1 VLAAR
6 FVGRVRAGAREVI
19 NYVTGTLGAGKSM
32 YAARIAARALL
43 SGRVVATNMR
53 FVDGW
58 EHLLMNRAFFYKLA
72 IRGRER
78 KQAFWREEVA
88 SRYAYVPEIWTLLGA
103 RLYGKGEGRGIMILD
118 EAHNEINNREWQA
131 ENQKE
136 SLRKLTLARKR
147 GWHVYVISQHKDNTD
162 AGVRRIATT
171 EIKLIN
177 WRQVVKVPVIGQPLL
192 PFHMFLAQT
201 FMVNQNAQ
209 VVSASKKVASEV
221 FFRGWY
227 AGLYDTFEDFDAG
240 LGDDPDALWLPAKRP
255 GVGVRAEERGVLPG
269 THGEEGE
276 AV

>member
-1 VLAAR
+1 
-6 FVGRVRAGAREVI
+6 VI
-19 NYVTGTLGAGKSM
+19 NYVTGTLGSGKSM

-58 EHLLMNRAFFYKLA
+58 EHMLMRRAFFYKLA
-72 IRGRER
+72 LRDRER
-78 KQAFWREEVA
+78 KQKFWRDDVA

-103 RLYGKGEGRGIMILD
+103 RLHGKGEGRGVMILD

-201 FMVNQNAQ
+201 FMVNQNSQ

-227 AGLYDTFEDFDAG
+227 AALYDTFEDFDAG
-240 LGDDPDALWLPAKRP
+240 LGDDADALWLPRVA
-255 GVGVRAEERGVLPG
+255 GVGGHAALAVGPRAARGMGAGAAEPETLR
-269 THGEEGE
+269 
-276 AV
+276 